1 MGMICPVPLKSP
13 SRFQLDTSGQ
23 PTPVFPSGWMLK
35 IPFPKLGFLW
45 PAGVIRHHKSGLR
58 FSTEVRQNHSQKK
71 LERVYLFIFFISV
84 TGTSLN
90 IYTHIYIYS
99 LKLNLLCNWD

>member
-1 MGMICPVPLKSP
+1 
-13 SRFQLDTSGQ
+13 
-23 PTPVFPSGWMLK
+23 MLK

-58 FSTEVRQNHSQKK
+58 FSTEVRQNHSQRK
-71 LERVYLFIFFISV
+71 LERVYYFFFISV

-90 IYTHIYIYS
+90 IYVYIASNLICCVIGTSS
-99 LKLNLLCNWD
+99 LEPWVMGFGAAEKQGHGGAGRAMLIGGLWDP